1 MTFDLTPIAQRFHAS
16 RAVLARVQQHL
27 KAGEYDELEA
37 LLQQYADR
45 YASRAHDV
53 HDEFDYEWLSSVNCL
68 FDEDTWQAE
77 ARMTMLQRW
86 VEARPESYHAYC
98 YLGALWIDFASSIRG
113 GGWANSVTEDRWVGA
128 RMARDNA
135 CIYLLKAVD
144 LHERPALAYY
154 SLMQIASYLREPDW
168 LVHLFMG
175 EVTPPALIPE
185 DDDERALWQAGLE
198 HVQHLGGSLLPYPDA
213 LPGKLPA
220 RAEHEFAEGRLYWL
234 LRTIDA
240 NPFNLAALDTATYY
254 LYPRWHGSHEE
265 MESFIKGPLC
275 AALSEEGRGRLWYR
289 KAMDYITE
297 YPDHEDQE
305 GLAEREADWQV
316 LLNRPMPHW
325 CRFRILLQYS
335 EFLSYQGKVKQA
347 YQHSTEAVQLYA
359 NTTLAACA
367 DEDDMKNLALDVVRD
382 GMLDPNGTFAS
393 LLQVAELWN
402 NSAWHLLL
410 ALTARQFGLFG
421 MPDTPCEDLLDKAL
435 LALRSSES
443 EHSDAY
449 HVPDLLWDGE
459 HHEAAYWL
467 ANMLAERDVPW
478 AQNFLT
484 DLYRGSLK
492 DSESSPYPENPE
504 RAEYWQRKAAALE
517 HPRSQFLLAKRF
529 LLADGFIIKDPKRY
543 AEARDLLLA
552 ALNGGDDDAMLWLY
566 RLLID
571 SGSAEDAQW
580 AHDQL
585 TPALLNNEDDY
596 TQLCAGVYLAD
607 LYSRKNGPFHSP
619 DLSVAWAEHALR
631 MDDDQ
636 DFEKYLKGLI
646 KDNKNNGLTGVLSRM
661 MNSGRKAL
669 REALEAGRIFV
680 PEGFEV

>member
-1 MTFDLTPIAQRFHAS
+1 MSIDLQPVA
-16 RAVLARVQQHL
+16 ARLQAAENLTHTLQQYL
-27 KAGEYDELEA
+27 KAGAYDELEA
-37 LLQQYADR
+37 LLQQQADL
-45 YASRAHDV
+45 YASPEQDV
-53 HDEFDYEWLSSVNCL
+53 DDEFDYEWLTNVQRL

-77 ARMTMLQRW
+77 ARMAALQRW
-86 VEARPESYHAYC
+86 IDARPNSYHAYC

-113 GGWANSVTEDRWVGA
+113 GGWAHSVTEDRWVGA

-135 CIYLLKAVD
+135 CIYLLKAIE

-175 EVTPPALIPE
+175 QVTPPAVAPE
-185 DDDERALWQAGLE
+185 DEDERALWEAGLE
-198 HVQHLGGSLLPYPDA
+198 HVLQFGGSLLPYPSA
-213 LPGKLPA
+213 LPGKLPS

-234 LRTIDA
+234 LRAIDA

-265 MESFIKGPLC
+265 MEAFINGPLC
-275 AALSEEGRGRLWYR
+275 AALSEKGRGRLWYR
-289 KAMDYITE
+289 KAMDYITD
-297 YPDHEDQE
+297 YPDHEDHE
-305 GLAEREADWQV
+305 GLAECEADWQQ
-316 LLNRPMPHW
+316 LLNRPMPDW
-325 CRFRILLQYS
+325 CRFRVLLQHS

-347 YQHSTEAVQLYA
+347 YLSSTEAVQLYGRT
-359 NTTLAACA
+359 NLTACA

-382 GMLDPNGTFAS
+382 GMLDPNETFAS

-402 NSAWHLLL
+402 NSAWQLLL
-410 ALTARQFGLFG
+410 ALAARQFGLFG
-421 MPDTPCEDLLDKAL
+421 MPKTEREGLLDKAL

-443 EHSDAY
+443 EHNDAY
-449 HVPDLLWDGE
+449 YVPDLLWDGE
-459 HHEAAYWL
+459 HYEAAYWL
-467 ANMLAERDVPW
+467 ANVLAERDVPW

-484 DLYRGSLK
+484 DLYRGALE
-492 DSESSPYPENPE
+492 DSENSPYPENPE
-504 RAEYWQRKAAALE
+504 RAEFWQRKAAALE
-517 HPRSQFLLAKRF
+517 HPRSQFLLAKRY
-529 LLADGFIIKDPKRY
+529 LLADGFIIKDPQQF

-585 TPALLNNEDDY
+585 TPALLNNEENY
-596 TQLCAGVYLAD
+596 TQLCTAVYLAD
-607 LYSRKNGPFHSP
+607 LYSRKKGPYYSSE
-619 DLSVAWAEHALR
+619 LAVAWAEHAQQLDE
-631 MDDDQ
+631 DD

-646 KDNKNNGLTGVLSRM
+646 KDNKSNGLTGVLSRM
-661 MNSGRKAL
+661 MNTGRKEL
-669 REALEAGRIFV
+669 RQALEAGRIFV